1 MHICAVRPFQP
12 PQPAE
17 PALVIRRSPM
27 EATDLQIRLAHL
39 APGETLLLPV
49 AKIEQAFHFYTIPE
63 ERRSAAFRLAELY
76 QCRLTVCGPGGS
88 QILFTRHE
96 QLSPTNFA

>member
-1 MHICAVRPFQP
+1 
-12 PQPAE
+12 
-17 PALVIRRSPM
+17 M

-49 AKIEQAFHFYTIPE
+49 AKIEQAFHFNGPE
-63 ERRSAAFRLAELY
+63 ERRSA
-76 QCRLTVCGPGGS
+76 VGGRVVS
-88 QILFTRHE
+88 MQSHGLWAGREPILFTRHE